1 MDDIAV
7 FVLEESGG
15 PGSAP
20 RRHRRRRR
28 FGVVAL
34 VAGAGGVAVLPQVLH
49 VEEDLRVARLKDDL
63 VDLLGGVGGRDQ
75 LADDPVTVVR
85 LGARGHAGLFVNT
98 FVRTVHIVS

>member
-20 RRHRRRRR
+20 RRHRRRRL
-28 FGVVAL
+28 GVVAL

-49 VEEDLRVARLKDDL
+49 VEQDLRVARLKDDL
-63 VDLLGGVGGRDQ
+63 VDLLCGVGGRDQ

-85 LGARGHAGLFVNT
+85 LGARGRTGLFVNT